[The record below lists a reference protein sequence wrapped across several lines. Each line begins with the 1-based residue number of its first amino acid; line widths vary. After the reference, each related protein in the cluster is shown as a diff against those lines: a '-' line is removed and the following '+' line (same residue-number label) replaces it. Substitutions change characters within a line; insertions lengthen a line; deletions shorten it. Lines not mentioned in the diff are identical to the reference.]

1 MSVPFIITIFLIG
14 FVGSFLSGMMGIGGA
29 IVKYPMLLFIPAML
43 GFTAFSPH
51 DVSGITAVEVFFSSL
66 SGVLAYRK
74 SNLILKP
81 LVFYMGI
88 SVLVGSVIGGAGS
101 SFLSENAVNIVYGVL
116 AVMAAIMMFI
126 PKKGLE
132 DQLIEEIT
140 FNKWVASIAALLVGL
155 AAGIVGAGGAFILV
169 PIMLVILK
177 IPTRVTIA
185 TSLAITLLSSIG
197 SASGKLFTGQ
207 VPYMPALV
215 MIAASILAAP
225 LGVKASR
232 KINVK
237 VLQGILAVLIMGS
250 AVKIWLDIFYK

>member
-1 MSVPFIITIFLIG
+1 MTIPFIITIFLIG

-29 IVKYPMLLFIPAML
+29 IVKYPMLLFIPALL
-43 GFTAFSPH
+43 GFAAFTPH
-51 DVSGITAVEVFFSSL
+51 EVSGITAVEVFFASL

-81 LVFYMGI
+81 LVLYMGI

-101 SFLSENAVNIVYGVL
+101 SMLTEATVNVVYGFL

-126 PKKGLE
+126 PKKGLD
-132 DQLIEEIT
+132 DQPVDEIT
-140 FNKWVASIAALLVGL
+140 FNRFVASSAAFIVGL

-185 TSLAITLLSSIG
+185 TSLAITLLSSVG
-197 SASGKLFTGQ
+197 SASGKLLTGQ
-207 VPYMPALV
+207 VPYGPALV
-215 MIAASILAAP
+215 MIAASIIAAP
-225 LGVKASR
+225 IGVKVSR
-232 KINVK
+232 KVNTK
-237 VLQGILAVLIMGS
+237 VLQSILAALIIAS
-250 AVKIWLDIFYK
+250 AVKIWWDIF

>member
-1 MSVPFIITIFLIG
+1 MTIPFIITIFLIG

-29 IVKYPMLLFIPAML
+29 IVKYPMLLFIPALL
-43 GFTAFSPH
+43 GFAAFTPH
-51 DVSGITAVEVFFSSL
+51 EVSGITAVEVFFASL

-81 LVFYMGI
+81 LVLYMGI

-101 SFLSENAVNIVYGVL
+101 SMLSEATVNVVYGIL

-126 PKKGLE
+126 PKKGLD
-132 DQLIEEIT
+132 DQPVDEIT
-140 FNKWVASIAALLVGL
+140 FNRFVASSAAFIVGL

-185 TSLAITLLSSIG
+185 TSLAITLLSSVG
-197 SASGKLFTGQ
+197 SASGKLLTGQ
-207 VPYMPALV
+207 VPYGPALV
-215 MIAASILAAP
+215 MIAASIIAAP
-225 LGVKASR
+225 IGVKVSR
-232 KINVK
+232 KVNTK
-237 VLQGILAVLIMGS
+237 VLQSILAALIIAS
-250 AVKIWLDIFYK
+250 AVKIWWDIF